1 LIAGLLFF
9 AGGFL
14 LLAWLG
20 RIGPTMFGNRTPA
33 LENVTSMFI
42 QAMDLGL
49 IVPLCL
55 LSGTLL
61 RRSNPWGYLLA
72 SIGMMKF
79 L

>member
-1 LIAGLLFF
+1 
-9 AGGFL
+9 
-14 LLAWLG
+14 
-20 RIGPTMFGNRTPA
+20 
-33 LENVTSMFI
+33 
-42 QAMDLGL
+42 MDLGL